1 MRKMTELK
9 KIEREIEKLST
20 DEQLKLIERLIH
32 RVRKT
37 KSGSKKKLD
46 WRKLYGLGRG
56 LWENED
62 AQEYVNYLRKDR

>member
-1 MRKMTELK
+1 MPGLSELK

-20 DEQLKLIERLIH
+20 DEQLKLVERLIH

-37 KSGSKKKLD
+37 RSDSKKELN
-46 WRKLYGLGRG
+46 WRKLYGLGKG
-56 LWENED
+56 LWENKD